1 MDCEA
6 RAAVASKGVVTYIV
20 NPCEFYITTFTTKVN
35 IKLN

>member
-20 NPCEFYITTFTTKVN
+20 NPCEFYITTKVN